1 MSTLADA
8 LTLLIAIGVPF
19 FFRFVGVLF
28 VSEVILA
35 LLLPVLAAVRL
46 RMVFRPSMRVIFVLL
61 GFWLC
66 GQIFSDALRRTNTV
80 DWLRGNALIVFFAID
95 LIGLA
100 ALLGKNERRK
110 VIFAS
115 GFALSTLLAAWF
127 EPALDLP
134 DDPWKWGYSTGANL
148 AAVLIST
155 YLIHRRLYLFAGIV
169 FAGIVFVN
177 LFENY
182 RSPVLFFLITVALT
196 MPVVPERIGVVRI
209 LPRAGSAMRI
219 VVLAGFAVGAA
230 WSASTLVSL
239 VTVTGLV
246 GEGAQ
251 GKNRAQKYSRGGI
264 ILGARPEILVSSQ
277 AAMESPIIGHGSWAK
292 DPKYVEMLYD
302 MQVENGIKMNR
313 GELQEAIAG
322 VIPAHS
328 YLMQAWVWAGILG
341 AIFWVYVLWMV
352 CKAII
357 KIAILLPPLAPL
369 YVWLLV
375 SFIWAIMFSPFGN
388 TARTVAALNI
398 VIVVDFLEGNPT
410 RGSLSRRKIQTTRW
424 RRSVR
429 VHRSALKGVRAL
441 TLSGNPRISPCAI
454 L

>member
-1 MSTLADA
+1 
-8 LTLLIAIGVPF
+8 
-19 FFRFVGVLF
+19 
-28 VSEVILA
+28 
-35 LLLPVLAAVRL
+35 
-46 RMVFRPSMRVIFVLL
+46 
-61 GFWLC
+61 
-66 GQIFSDALRRTNTV
+66 
-80 DWLRGNALIVFFAID
+80 
-95 LIGLA
+95 
-100 ALLGKNERRK
+100 
-110 VIFAS
+110 
-115 GFALSTLLAAWF
+115 
-127 EPALDLP
+127 
-134 DDPWKWGYSTGANL
+134 
-148 AAVLIST
+148 
-155 YLIHRRLYLFAGIV
+155 
-169 FAGIVFVN
+169 
-177 LFENY
+177 
-182 RSPVLFFLITVALT
+182 
-196 MPVVPERIGVVRI
+196 
-209 LPRAGSAMRI
+209 
-219 VVLAGFAVGAA
+219 
-230 WSASTLVSL
+230 
-239 VTVTGLV
+239 
-246 GEGAQ
+246 
-251 GKNRAQKYSRGGI
+251 
-264 ILGARPEILVSSQ
+264 
-277 AAMESPIIGHGSWAK
+277 
-292 DPKYVEMLYD
+292 